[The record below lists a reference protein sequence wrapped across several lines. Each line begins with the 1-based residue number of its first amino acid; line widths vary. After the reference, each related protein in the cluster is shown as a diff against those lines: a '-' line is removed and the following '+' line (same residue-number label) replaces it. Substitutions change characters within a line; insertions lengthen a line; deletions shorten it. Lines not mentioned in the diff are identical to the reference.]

1 MTAKLDAV
9 TLEVIRNA
17 LPAVADEMRSERRPC
32 RNRTRKKCD
41 KIRSRKRETRGEG
54 MIAAMTG
61 PGLRRPV
68 LDHRTCDEHGGL
80 PLPSGEREGVRGLG
94 STDTPEPLTPP
105 LSLRER
111 EQTEGAVR
119 HVTQSPSL
127 PAHRRKSAWQQ
138 LSALFLASAVLSA
151 GALTPVAA
159 ETLRVG
165 KAGRDAFS
173 FVPAD
178 IGARTGIFRQHGV
191 DIEISS
197 FGGDAR
203 LQQAMAADGIDVG
216 LGSGPGLAFVVK
228 GSPVKGIAAMA
239 GPPLLFALVVRND
252 AAVASL
258 DDLRGRKVGVSTV
271 GSVTSWIISE
281 VSRQKG
287 WGYDGM
293 AQVPIGDDA
302 NRIAALKTRSLD
314 GAIVNLAQAL
324 NFVQRGEGKVLLRF
338 GELVKDFHIHVIFA
352 TDKAIAGKPE
362 ALRGF
367 LKGWLQTIAF
377 MRKDRNAT
385 VEIAKDVMGTDAQT
399 TNAIYDELMPMFSDT
414 GRFDPNALSV
424 LRKSFVEMKTL
435 PEEPDMSK
443 LYTEAFLPTN

>member
-1 MTAKLDAV
+1 
-9 TLEVIRNA
+9 
-17 LPAVADEMRSERRPC
+17 
-32 RNRTRKKCD
+32 
-41 KIRSRKRETRGEG
+41 
-54 MIAAMTG
+54 MIAAITG
-61 PGLRRPV
+61 RGLR
-68 LDHRTCDEHGGL
+68 
-80 PLPSGEREGVRGLG
+80 
-94 STDTPEPLTPP
+94 PP
-105 LSLRER
+105 AAN
-111 EQTEGAVR
+111 GCA
-119 HVTQSPSL
+119 
-127 PAHRRKSAWQQ
+127 RRK
-138 LSALFLASAVLSA
+138 A
-151 GALTPVAA
+151 GALLVVSAILSAIAVVSAQA

-178 IGARTGIFRQHGV
+178 VGARTGIFRQHGV

-216 LGSGPGLAFVVK
+216 LGSGPGLAFIVK

-252 AAVASL
+252 AAVATL

-302 NRIAALKTRSLD
+302 NRIAALKTRSID

-367 LKGWLQTIAF
+367 LKGWFQTIAF
-377 MRKDRNAT
+377 MRTHRNET

-399 TNAIYDELMPMFSDT
+399 TGGIYDELMPMFSDT
-414 GRFDPNALSV
+414 GRFDPKALAV

-435 PEEPDMSK
+435 PQEPDMGK
-443 LYTEAFLPTN
+443 LYTEAFLPAIGGPMR

>member
-1 MTAKLDAV
+1 MTARLDAV

-17 LPAVADEMRSERRPC
+17 LPAVANEMRSERRPC
-32 RNRTRKKCD
+32 RNRTREKCD

-61 PGLRRPV
+61 RGLRPP
-68 LDHRTCDEHGGL
+68 DAY
-80 PLPSGEREGVRGLG
+80 G
-94 STDTPEPLTPP
+94 S
-105 LSLRER
+105 
-111 EQTEGAVR
+111 V
-119 HVTQSPSL
+119 
-127 PAHRRKSAWQQ
+127 RRKPGT
-138 LSALFLASAVLSA
+138 LLLASALLLA
-151 GALTPVAA
+151 GALTPVSA

-178 IGARTGIFRQHGV
+178 IGARTGIFRQYGV

-324 NFVQRGEGKVLLRF
+324 NFVQRGEGRVLLRF

-377 MRKDRNAT
+377 MRKNRNET

-414 GRFDPNALSV
+414 GRFDPNALAV

-443 LYTEAFLPTN
+443 LYTEAFLPANQGQMR